1 MYKKNELKNLIYIQE
16 NKPCNEQ
23 TVKGLFRSIVEPILE
38 KNVEALVLFRLED
51 KSQNNFNSILKRLEY
66 SNTKVY
72 DFSQKPVSPK
82 FENIIKENIWNKTE
96 FIYVLTER
104 FGAVLIFDYEEDDI
118 ENLAQVY
125 FMYNSKKL
133 SDAFDVINAN
143 SKIDLSEYQEKMRP
157 DRRDNE
163 VLNHSIKKL
172 IENLNET
179 NQEVLISGMEKENIP
194 DVDSIA
200 ARLEFLSAK
209 SSHIAHEMRNLLSIC
224 NLYSSIIEKQESK
237 IKIEDE
243 EAKKSILNARDCI
256 KKSMKM
262 TGNLL
267 LDFKSLNNVDLKEY
281 DLHELVQSGLDLAK
295 IYANGKNIDF
305 ELKIPQTVNILADES
320 KILSVMINLIKNG
333 IESIEDQGKISVRT
347 EICDENVKI
356 TVSNNGKPISKS
368 IQDKIFEEGFTTKS
382 TGSGLG
388 LVICKK
394 TLEEQFA
401 QLQLVKSDEDS
412 TEFEITV
419 LKGVNCS

>member
-38 KNVEALVLFRLED
+38 KNVEALVLVRLEE
-51 KSQNNFNSILKRLEY
+51 KSQNDFNGILKRLEY

-72 DFSQKPVSPK
+72 DFSQKLISSK
-82 FENIIKENIWNKTE
+82 FENIIKENIWDKTE

-143 SKIDLSEYQEKMRP
+143 SKVDLSEYQEKMRP

-179 NQEVLISGMEKENIP
+179 NQEVLISGMEKENVP
-194 DVDSIA
+194 DADDLA

-224 NLYSSIIEKQESK
+224 NLYSSIIEKQENK

-243 EAKKSILNARDCI
+243 EAKKSILNARECI
-256 KKSMKM
+256 RKSMKM

-267 LDFKSLNNVDLKEY
+267 LDFKSLNNVDLKEH
-281 DLHELVQSGLDLAK
+281 DLEELVQSSIDLAK
-295 IYANGKNIDF
+295 IYANGKNIEF
-305 ELKIPQTVNILADES
+305 ELKTSQTANILADEN
-320 KILSVMINLIKNG
+320 KILSVMINLIKNA
-333 IESIEDQGKISVRT
+333 IESIEDKGKISVKT
-347 EICDENVKI
+347 KIGDENVKI
-356 TVSNNGKPISKS
+356 TVSNNGKPISKA

-401 QLQLVKSDEDS
+401 QLQLVKSDDDS

>member
-38 KNVEALVLFRLED
+38 KNVEALVLCRLEE
-51 KSQNNFNSILKRLEY
+51 KSQKEFNGILKRLEY

-72 DFSQKPVSPK
+72 DFSKKPVSPK
-82 FENIIKENIWNKTE
+82 FENIIKENIWDNTE

-104 FGAVLIFDYEEDDI
+104 FGAVLIFDYEESDI
-118 ENLAQVY
+118 ENFAQIY

-143 SKIDLSEYQEKMRP
+143 SKVDLNEYQEKMRP

-194 DVDSIA
+194 DAASIA
-200 ARLEFLSAK
+200 ARLEFLSTK

-224 NLYSSIIEKQESK
+224 QLYSSIIEKQEAK
-237 IKIEDE
+237 IKFEDE
-243 EAKKSILNARDCI
+243 ETKKSVCNARECI
-256 KKSMKM
+256 RKSMKM

-267 LDFKSLNNVDLKEY
+267 LDFKSMNNVDLKEH
-281 DLHELVQSGLDLAK
+281 DLKELVQSSVDLAQ
-295 IYANGKNIDF
+295 IYSNGKNIDF
-305 ELKIPQTVNILADES
+305 EVVIPQTTNILADES
-320 KILSVMINLIKNG
+320 KLLSVFINLIKNA
-333 IESIEDQGKISVRT
+333 IESIEEQGKISVST
-347 EICDENVKI
+347 EIGDENVKI
-356 TVSNNGKPISKS
+356 KISNNGKPISKE
-368 IQDKIFEEGFTTKS
+368 IQDKIFEEGFTTKP

-401 QLQLVKSDEDS
+401 QLQLGKSDNDS